1 MSKMNWR
8 ILAGGGLIL
17 MGMIALLD
25 VVFQIELSGLLWSF
39 LFLLGGAA
47 FLAVLVNDRKQWW
60 AAIPGFTLL
69 GIGALIGFG
78 RIAPTISEQ
87 IGGAF
92 VLGGI
97 GISFIVV
104 YLLNRHF
111 WWALI
116 PAGVMASLVVMLVIE
131 PILGD
136 SAAWVFLLGLGGH
149 LRYGVLAAR
158 AGWRTDDL
166 GTLAGR
172 GDGDPFP
179 DCDGCQCAVGGL
191 FDPGIDDCGGN
202 CVVCARFAAWLG
214 RVK

>member
-17 MGMIALLD
+17 MGLVALLD
-25 VVFQIELSGLLWSF
+25 AVFQIELSGLLWSF
-39 LFLLGGAA
+39 LFVLGGAA
-47 FLAVLVNDRKQWW
+47 FLAVLLNDRKQWW

-69 GIGALIGFG
+69 GIGALIGFS
-78 RIAPTISEQ
+78 RIAPAISEQ
-87 IGGAF
+87 VGGAF

-136 SAAWVFLLGLGGH
+136 SAAWVFLLGLGATFGMVYLLPGPGGERMTWALWPAGVMVILSLIVMGISVQWAAYLIPALMIVAGIVLFVRA
-149 LRYGVLAAR
+149 LR
-158 AGWRTDDL
+158 
-166 GTLAGR
+166 R
-172 GDGDPFP
+172 G
-179 DCDGCQCAVGGL
+179 
-191 FDPGIDDCGGN
+191 
-202 CVVCARFAAWLG
+202 
-214 RVK
+214 

>member
-17 MGMIALLD
+17 MGVIALLD

-47 FLAVLVNDRKQWW
+47 FLAVLVNDRKRWW

-116 PAGVMASLVVMLVIE
+116 PAGVMASLVVMLMLE
-131 PILGD
+131 PILAD
-136 SAAWVFLLGLGGH
+136 SAAWVFLLGLGATFGVVYLLPGPGGERMSWALWPAGVMVILSLIVMGVSVQWAAYLIPALMIVAGIVLFVRA
-149 LRYGVLAAR
+149 LR
-158 AGWRTDDL
+158 
-166 GTLAGR
+166 R
-172 GDGDPFP
+172 G
-179 DCDGCQCAVGGL
+179 
-191 FDPGIDDCGGN
+191 
-202 CVVCARFAAWLG
+202 
-214 RVK
+214 

>member
-17 MGMIALLD
+17 MGVIALLD

-116 PAGVMASLVVMLVIE
+116 PAGVMASLVVMLMLE
-131 PILGD
+131 PILAD
-136 SAAWVFLLGLGGH
+136 SAAWVFLLGLGATFGVVYLLPGPGGERMSWALWPAGVMVILSLIVMGVSVQWAAYLIPALMIVAGIVLFVRA
-149 LRYGVLAAR
+149 LR
-158 AGWRTDDL
+158 
-166 GTLAGR
+166 R
-172 GDGDPFP
+172 G
-179 DCDGCQCAVGGL
+179 
-191 FDPGIDDCGGN
+191 
-202 CVVCARFAAWLG
+202 
-214 RVK
+214 